1 MMLVFVLLSTL
12 ASISSKSQQGTRII
26 KIRDQEPV
34 LAQEVII
41 QEMDHKITKMPVGQM
56 VSQEMVS
63 TKEEF
68 QVINR

>member
-1 MMLVFVLLSTL
+1 MMLVFVLLSIL
-12 ASISSKSQQGTRII
+12 ANISSKLLQGTRII

-34 LAQEVII
+34 LGQVVII
-41 QEMDHKITKMPVGQM
+41 LVMDHKITKMPVGQM

-68 QVINR
+68 QAINQ

>member
-1 MMLVFVLLSTL
+1 LLSTL

-26 KIRDQEPV
+26 KIRDQVPV
-34 LAQEVII
+34 LGQEVII
-41 QEMDHKITKMPVGQM
+41 QEMDHKIIKMPVGQM

-68 QVINR
+68 QAINQ